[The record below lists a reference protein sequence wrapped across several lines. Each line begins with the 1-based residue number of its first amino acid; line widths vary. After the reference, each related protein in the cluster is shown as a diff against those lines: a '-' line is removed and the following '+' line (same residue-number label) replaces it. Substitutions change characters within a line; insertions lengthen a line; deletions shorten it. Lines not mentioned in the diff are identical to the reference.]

1 MSTVKERIQEDVKS
15 AMRSKDKERIS
26 ILRLILAAIK
36 QKEVDENIQL
46 DDGQTLAV
54 LDKMVKQHRDS
65 ITQYRQ
71 GGRADLVDKE
81 TRELSVVQ
89 SYLPTPLTDTEIN
102 DLLQKAIRETGATS
116 MQEMGKVMN
125 VLKPMVQGKA
135 DMSRVS
141 ALVKENYLDSDQ

>member
-141 ALVKENYLDSDQ
+141 ALVKGKLSGQ

>member
-1 MSTVKERIQEDVKS
+1 MSTIKERIQVDVKS
-15 AMRSKDKERIS
+15 AMRAQDKERVS

-46 DDGQTLAV
+46 DDVQTLAV

-65 ITQYRQ
+65 ITQYQQ
-71 GGRADLVDKE
+71 GGRTDLVEKE

-102 DLLQKAIRETGATS
+102 DLLQKAIQEAGATS
-116 MQEMGKVMN
+116 MQDMGKVMSAM
-125 VLKPMVQGKA
+125 KPMVQGKA

-141 ALVKENYLDSDQ
+141 ALVKEKLS